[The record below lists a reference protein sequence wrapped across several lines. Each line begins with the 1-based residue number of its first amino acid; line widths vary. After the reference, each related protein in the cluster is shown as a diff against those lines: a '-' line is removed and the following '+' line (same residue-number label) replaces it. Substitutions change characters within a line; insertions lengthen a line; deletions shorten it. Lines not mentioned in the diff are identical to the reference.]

1 MSNAASDASSKA
13 ASRRRATGVKEVD
26 EAFERIKAA
35 RKVARDEL
43 KALRK
48 QYKKDLGERF
58 GTHMALGMHDRL
70 HIGCFCHRDR
80 NS

>member
-1 MSNAASDASSKA
+1 MSSASSDVSPKPA
-13 ASRRRATGVKEVD
+13 PKPRQTGVKEVD
-26 EAFERIKAA
+26 EAFGRIRAA

-48 QYKKDLGERF
+48 QYKKDIGERF
-58 GTHMALGMHDRL
+58 GTHMAFSMPHRL
-70 HIGCFCHRDR
+70 RVVWFCHRGR